1 MCFVSLDPEAGKLPG
16 AVESVAYVKEYGTD
30 EFDIQVGAVKAGQ
43 NVVMVDDLLA
53 TVCFSGKFC
62 LHFARNIA
70 QLTGL
75 ASLVTHAQGG
85 TFLAGRQLLERVG
98 ARVVDCLCVIELSDL
113 KGREALAPSRV
124 SSIFQY

>member
-53 TVCFSGKFC
+53 TVRVSKCFCGKFSLR
-62 LHFARNIA
+62 LHAISRN
-70 QLTGL
+70 
-75 ASLVTHAQGG
+75 
-85 TFLAGRQLLERVG
+85 
-98 ARVVDCLCVIELSDL
+98 
-113 KGREALAPSRV
+113 
-124 SSIFQY
+124 

>member
-1 MCFVSLDPEAGKLPG
+1 MPG

-53 TVCFSGKFC
+53 TVRA
-62 LHFARNIA
+62 LL
-70 QLTGL
+70 LTGL
-75 ASLVTHAQGG
+75 GSCLRSFIHGMSSCGRLWHSQGG

-113 KGREALAPSRV
+113 KGRDALAPTRV